1 MNIDEL
7 NEQIKS
13 NEALLVYFS
22 GEFCSVCKVLKP
34 KIQDAFAK
42 NYPKIKFLEIKT
54 EENLELTR
62 QFNVFAM
69 PTVLVF
75 FDGQE
80 FQRKERNIS
89 VQGFINDV
97 KRPYNMFFEN

>member
-22 GEFCSVCKVLKP
+22 GEHCGVCKVLKP
-34 KIQDAFAK
+34 KITEAFAA
-42 NYPKIKFLEIKT
+42 NYPKIKFLEIQT
-54 EENLELTR
+54 EQNLELAR

-69 PTVLVF
+69 PTILVF

-89 VQGFINDV
+89 VQGFIDDV
-97 KRPYNMFFEN
+97 KRPYTMFFEN